1 MSFEGPTTIRTG
13 DRGPGII
20 AVAVV
25 GITVSTIAVVL
36 RFWARAVTAKLSFWW
51 DDWLILATLVFSH
64 TFLAL
69 GIAWI
74 RFGLGKHIEAISMDN
89 VLPGNYMAHAATLVY
104 AVDIWLIKLSALCLF
119 ARIFRQSPTFR
130 RVLWGFG
137 FAVTG
142 WFVCTA
148 IIPWFNCTP
157 VRKTIEPFIP
167 GTCFDR
173 MGWFLAS
180 AFINAFWDFA
190 ILVLPMPVIWRLQMT
205 LRKKI
210 SVTFVFVL
218 GYCSA
223 FLSFARFI
231 IIIRDPT
238 VMSVEPA
245 ADPYWHTVPLLWI
258 SYLEAPIAIL
268 ALCAPAIGQ
277 LAARAKEHHAFTSF
291 FSIFS
296 SSRRSRKSGGS
307 GSAENETKAGYYHH
321 NSSGGPTTGGQVSP
335 QNPHGHHYW
344 PPVAH
349 QGGRCSTTAFVNHRE
364 SAESQN
370 STTPVIPMGSI
381 GVSRG
386 VEITH
391 HQSRSMV

>member
-36 RFWARAVTAKLSFWW
+36 RFWARAVTAKLTFWW
-51 DDWLILATLVFSH
+51 DDWLILATVIFSH

-74 RFGLGKHIEAISMDN
+74 KFGLGKHIEAISMDN

-104 AVDIWLIKLSALCLF
+104 AICIWLIKLSALCLF
-119 ARIFRQSPTFR
+119 ARIFGKSPTFR
-130 RVLWGFG
+130 KVLWGFG

-157 VRKTIEPFIP
+157 VRKTIEPFIE
-167 GTCFDR
+167 GHCFDR

-190 ILVLPMPVIWRLQMT
+190 ILVLPMPVIWRLQMS

-218 GYCSA
+218 GY
-223 FLSFARFI
+223 
-231 IIIRDPT
+231 
-238 VMSVEPA
+238 
-245 ADPYWHTVPLLWI
+245 W
-258 SYLEAPIAIL
+258 
-268 ALCAPAIGQ
+268 
-277 LAARAKEHHAFTSF
+277 
-291 FSIFS
+291 
-296 SSRRSRKSGGS
+296 
-307 GSAENETKAGYYHH
+307 
-321 NSSGGPTTGGQVSP
+321 
-335 QNPHGHHYW
+335 
-344 PPVAH
+344 
-349 QGGRCSTTAFVNHRE
+349 
-364 SAESQN
+364 
-370 STTPVIPMGSI
+370 
-381 GVSRG
+381 
-386 VEITH
+386 
-391 HQSRSMV
+391 